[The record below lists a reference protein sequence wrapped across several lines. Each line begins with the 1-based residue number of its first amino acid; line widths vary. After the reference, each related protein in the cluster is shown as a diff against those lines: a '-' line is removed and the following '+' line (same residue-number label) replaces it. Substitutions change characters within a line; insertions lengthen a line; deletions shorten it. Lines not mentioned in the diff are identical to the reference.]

1 MCEANFIGGHSNET
15 PNGRLR
21 VSFQDSGNG
30 QGGRPQS
37 SLPAFGGG
45 QTSDLQNDRQI
56 RQAQATFEDQI
67 QALESDKVSLMKR
80 LNLVLSELE
89 SATHEKAAIGLRVAD
104 QERQAEELKRKLEEA
119 SSLKQAVNRN
129 LQEELRYER
138 ELNEK
143 MREEI

>member
-1 MCEANFIGGHSNET
+1 
-15 PNGRLR
+15 
-21 VSFQDSGNG
+21 
-30 QGGRPQS
+30 
-37 SLPAFGGG
+37 
-45 QTSDLQNDRQI
+45 
-56 RQAQATFEDQI
+56 
-67 QALESDKVSLMKR
+67 MKR

-143 MREEI
+143 MREEIQRYEAEKEAVLARLKDAESLTNEIQRETH